1 MHEKYNVITIIITLQ
16 QLLIGKKNQAAS
28 EIRYRYFYLLFWPTF
43 FQCHFYLYIVSLLL
57 TCTILKVNKLT
68 TLELTIPMGA
78 DKPKRNELYV
88 QPADDIRWVTYLI

>member
-1 MHEKYNVITIIITLQ
+1 MLLLLLSLCNSFSLEKKSGGQRDKV
-16 QLLIGKKNQAAS
+16 
-28 EIRYRYFYLLFWPTF
+28 YFYLLFWPTF